1 MGHASMIWRSN
12 CFARWSS
19 ASRPRRFTMRRSIS
33 RAGCALR
40 RRHAGGGSPQGL
52 WPAGGFQW
60 VRGRGF
66 GDRLRGPGEVPARP
80 LRGHR
85 LLRGARA
92 LLHLRGRMTPSGQR
106 DPRPRAT
113 VVGLGASHSEPSCRI
128 YDTRPAPVGSRPGI
142 RPSPVR
148 HPEAPTATQSSAGIG
163 QTRCYPRAGPPS
175 PAGLSDVIVTVA
187 KAC

>member
-1 MGHASMIWRSN
+1 MGHASMIWWSI

-106 DPRPRAT
+106 DPRPRAS

-148 HPEAPTATQSSAGIG
+148 HPEARQP
-163 QTRCYPRAGPPS
+163 PRARPGSAKCAVTPAPAPHHRPAS
-175 PAGLSDVIVTVA
+175 PTL
-187 KAC
+187 